1 MSISTVFLDAGG
13 VLVTPNWHRVAQ
25 ALGVQGVTV
34 TPEALA
40 AADPLARH
48 ELDLGLGPRASDQK
62 RGFLY
67 FNRVLELAGV
77 QPSNKTEAALAE
89 LQDYHARIN
98 LWETVPVGVCEALEQ
113 MRALGLR
120 LAVVSNANGRLKV
133 LFDRMG
139 LSRHFEVMLDSTE
152 EGVEKPDRRLF
163 DIAVERMGAR
173 RDEVVHVGDLFSVD
187 VEGARAAGL
196 QAVLLDPLDLY
207 VGFECERVRSLG
219 ELADRLS
226 ERLQASGSRL
236 P

>member
-25 ALGVQGVTV
+25 ALGAQGVIV

-40 AADPLARH
+40 AADPLARR
-48 ELDLGLGPRASDQK
+48 ELDLGLAPQASDRK

-77 QPSNKTEAALAE
+77 TPSDRTEAALDE
-89 LQDYHARIN
+89 LQGYHARIN
-98 LWETVPVGVCEALEQ
+98 LWEVVPDGVPDALER
-113 MRALGLR
+113 MRAMGLR
-120 LAVVSNANGRLKV
+120 LAVVSNANGKLKV

-139 LSRHFEVMLDSTE
+139 LSRHFDVMLDSHE

-187 VEGARAAGL
+187 VEGARGAGL

-207 VGFECERVRSLG
+207 VGCDCERVRSLG
-219 ELADRLS
+219 ELA
-226 ERLQASGSRL
+226 ERLAGRSKSL
-236 P
+236 VD